1 MYRLQED
8 VYEQDDDL
16 NGGIFEIINPDVKFK
31 AIPYVFEGD
40 YFSLYPTI
48 ILAFNISPE
57 TLIDDTQTELIPK
70 CHKKQ
75 INYKVGQFATEQVKN
90 KPN

>member
-1 MYRLQED
+1 VYDED
-8 VYEQDDDL
+8 NDQ
-16 NGGIFEIINPDVKFK
+16 NGGIFEIVNPDFKFK

-57 TLIDDTQTELIPK
+57 TVIDS
-70 CHKKQ
+70 
-75 INYKVGQFATEQVKN
+75 N
-90 KPN
+90 

>member
-1 MYRLQED
+1 M
-8 VYEQDDDL
+8 
-16 NGGIFEIINPDVKFK
+16 KFK

-57 TLIDDTQTELIPK
+57 TVIDA
-70 CHKKQ
+70 KQ
-75 INYKVGQFATEQVKN
+75 V
-90 KPN
+90 